1 MVEVTGAPLR
11 LALLA
16 GDDSV
21 AASPTA
27 EECLA
32 SWEGTLATTVEC
44 HNGRIEGALEEDEC
58 DEMFKVA
65 R

>member
-11 LALLA
+11 LAMLA

-32 SWEGTLATTVEC
+32 SWEGTLAATAEC
-44 HNGRIEGALEEDEC
+44 HNGRIEGA
-58 DEMFKVA
+58 
-65 R
+65 RRR